1 MAVGHLVDD
10 KSMSAFGVPPEI
22 SALQSVQAQR
32 EAAKARDRTRAALE
46 RKRSTD
52 EEEERFRV
60 QDTADIADVRSLD
73 EESSQGEEGSR
84 RRREEQR
91 DAELHRRRQGG
102 DVQDGHIDVTA

>member
-1 MAVGHLVDD
+1 MARCHLVDEEI
-10 KSMSAFGVPPEI
+10 MSAFGVPPEI

-46 RKRSTD
+46 RKRSTR

-73 EESSQGEEGSR
+73 EESSQGDEGSR
-84 RRREEQR
+84 RRREERQE
-91 DAELHRRRQGG
+91 AERHRRRRDGG
-102 DVQDGHIDVTA
+102 SGDGHIDVTA